1 MAVDCLVPP
10 QGFIKIVPVC
20 VRCVRTTQALSFI
33 SNSIHNSD
41 APFCKYHCMKS
52 IPKPEHGSLEWLQT
66 RHKHDGK
73 TIVGASEVSAV
84 MGVNPY
90 KNIIDIA
97 IDKMQPPQ
105 VREQNQAMKRGTYLE
120 QGLLDYAS
128 AEIGSVIVTPAMM
141 YLNGRIISTLDGVT
155 NDSTRL
161 FEAKTTTGW
170 VQGDACLP
178 EWFWQAQAQ
187 MHCTDAIRVTFIVL
201 DRQLRITMFDVVRD
215 EEAIA
220 DMVEK
225 VELFCTAIDDERL
238 PEDVPLSAEQV
249 QQLHPTA
256 DAGEIEL
263 GAAGLELVQRWQTA
277 KELSKQYADEEQELK
292 DALANLIRNH
302 ESGTI
307 DGHKIIT
314 YKAQSTTRFDSKAF
328 GESHPDLLKQYQKQS
343 SFRVLRAVKGAI

>member
-1 MAVDCLVPP
+1 
-10 QGFIKIVPVC
+10 
-20 VRCVRTTQALSFI
+20 
-33 SNSIHNSD
+33 
-41 APFCKYHCMKS
+41 MKS
-52 IPKPEHGSLEWLQT
+52 ILKPEHGSLEWLQL

-90 KNIIDIA
+90 KNIIDLA
-97 IDKMQPPQ
+97 IDKMQPPV

-128 AEIGSVIVTPAMM
+128 AEIGSLIVTPAMM

-170 VQGDACLP
+170 VQGDECLP

-187 MHCTDAIRVTFIVL
+187 MHCTEATTVTFIVL
-201 DRQLRITMFDVVRD
+201 DRQLRITMFDVSRD
-215 EEAIA
+215 DEAIA
-220 DMVEK
+220 DMVAK
-225 VELFCTAIDDERL
+225 VELFCTAIDEERL

-249 QQLHPTA
+249 AQLHPTP

-277 KELSKQYADEEQELK
+277 KELAKQYADEEQ
-292 DALANLIRNH
+292 
-302 ESGTI
+302 T
-307 DGHKIIT
+307 
-314 YKAQSTTRFDSKAF
+314 
-328 GESHPDLLKQYQKQS
+328 
-343 SFRVLRAVKGAI
+343 

>member
-1 MAVDCLVPP
+1 
-10 QGFIKIVPVC
+10 
-20 VRCVRTTQALSFI
+20 
-33 SNSIHNSD
+33 
-41 APFCKYHCMKS
+41 MKS

-90 KNIIDIA
+90 KNIIDLA
-97 IDKMQPPQ
+97 IEKLQPPQ

-128 AEIGSVIVTPAMM
+128 AEIGSLIITPATM

-170 VQGDACLP
+170 VQGDECLP

-187 MHCTDAIRVTFIVL
+187 MHCTEATRVTFIVL
-201 DRQLRITMFDVVRD
+201 DRQLRITMFDVLRD
-215 EEAIA
+215 DEAIA
-220 DMVEK
+220 DMVAK
-225 VELFCTAIDDERL
+225 VELFCTAIDEERL

-249 QQLHPTA
+249 GQLHPTP

-263 GAAGLELVQRWQTA
+263 GAAGLALVQRWQAA
-277 KELSKQYADEEQELK
+277 KEMLKTWEEEEASLK
-292 DALANLIRNH
+292 DALANLMRKH
-302 ESGTI
+302 DAGTI

-314 YKAQSTTRFDSKAF
+314 YKAQSTTRFDQKALL
-328 GESHPDLLKQYQKQS
+328 EEQPDLAKKYQKQS
-343 SFRVLRAVKGAI
+343 SFRVMRVVKGAI